1 MKPLTAK
8 QEKFSQCVASGMTQA
23 DAYREAFGQGNMT
36 DKTIIEKASK
46 LMATDNVQTR
56 VDELRKV
63 TITEAVISIEKRK
76 ELLTRWIFEEES
88 NSAMKAME
96 ILNKMDGVYVTKS
109 DVNLKGEVSHLF
121 SNAMEKAL
129 K

>member
-23 DAYREAFGQGNMT
+23 DAYREAYSAENMKE
-36 DKTIIEKASK
+36 DTIHNNAYK
-46 LMATDNVQTR
+46 LMQNNEILTR

-76 ELLTRWIFEEES
+76 ELLTRWVWEEET
-88 NSAMKAME
+88 NNAMKAME

-109 DVNLKGEVSHLF
+109 DVNVKGEVSHLF
-121 SNAMEKAL
+121 ASAMEKAL